1 MRVHRIVAYAAVLLM
16 LLMLMPIYNANAQ
29 DFIEYKIKI
38 NPDNSA
44 IWQITKVTDI
54 NAPIDTWES
63 FQNKIFGLA
72 DAAAVATKRP
82 MAIDENSL
90 QINNNLSTS
99 SKTTEY
105 MFIWQNFS
113 STEGADLVFGD
124 VFEVSGF
131 FSQLYG
137 EASLQISYPQNF
149 AVKSVTPEPNS
160 RDNAACTLRWYRTQD
175 LENIKV
181 HIVLAPNSGNT
192 IDNGISQQSLIVA
205 GVSAA
210 GLAVALTATLF
221 IVKRKKRKAEPELN
235 SGLPVFQIE
244 KEEDKII
251 NVLSASKGS
260 MRQSDICEQCRFSKA
275 KTSQLLA
282 VLEKRGV
289 ITRYKS
295 GRDKIVTLKE
305 RGKGEK
311 QQ

>member
-16 LLMLMPIYNANAQ
+16 LLMLMPIYNTNAQ

-54 NAPIDTWES
+54 NAPVDTWAG
-63 FQNKIFGLA
+63 FQDKIFGLA
-72 DAAAVATKRP
+72 EAATVATKRP

-90 QINNNLSTS
+90 QINNTLSAS

-149 AVKSVTPEPNS
+149 AAKSVIPEPNS
-160 RDNAACTLRWYRTQD
+160 RDAAACILRWYRTQD

-181 HIVLAPNSGNT
+181 HIVLEPNSGNT
-192 IDNGISQQSLIVA
+192 FDNGISQQTLIVA
-205 GVSAA
+205 GVAAA
-210 GLAVALTATLF
+210 GLAVALTATF
-221 IVKRKKRKAEPELN
+221 FVVKRRKRDAKIELN
-235 SGLPVFQIE
+235 GGLPVLQIE